1 MKLAPAVARSVTP
14 IALLAGLSA
23 CASIP
28 PDSDGIARAGIAQTA
43 YVGGPKVTPL
53 AVMEDSRC
61 PQRTQCA
68 WAGQVRI
75 LVRIETGAGSQ
86 TKEMTSGKPV
96 QVMDGLLELVETRP
110 HPVAGAAPIASTDYT
125 FGFRFTP
132 GA

>member
-1 MKLAPAVARSVTP
+1 MKTALALTH

-43 YVGGPKVTPL
+43 YVNGPKVTPL

-61 PQRTQCA
+61 PVRTQCV

-75 LVRIETGAGSQ
+75 LARIETAAGSQ
-86 TKEMTSGKPV
+86 TAEMTSGKPV
-96 QVMDGLLELVETRP
+96 PVMNGLLELVETRP
-110 HPVAGAAPIASTDYT
+110 DRVAGAPPIASTDYT

-132 GA
+132 GT